1 MIQLLSALPELK
13 HFNNALIRLASL
25 APDRL
30 SLPQAVFFIEA
41 ARADLSGQPA
51 TFTELRERT
60 GPAISRSLHT
70 TYKVF
75 LDAKNREP
83 RRQTALGWL
92 TREIDAEDN
101 RRKYLRLTAKGRRII
116 EELMEATQQEREAA

>member
-1 MIQLLSALPELK
+1 MLELLSVLDELRQ
-13 HFNNALIRLASL
+13 FNNSLIRLASL

-51 TFTELRERT
+51 TFTELRDRT
-60 GPAISRSLHT
+60 GPAISKSLHT

-75 LDAKNREP
+75 LDSKNREP
-83 RRQTALGWL
+83 KRQTALGWL

-101 RRKYLRLTAKGRRII
+101 RRKYLRLTAKGRRVVG
-116 EELMEATQQEREAA
+116 ELIQTNQKEREAA

>member
-1 MIQLLSALPELK
+1 MIRLLSALPELK

-30 SLPQAVFFIEA
+30 SLGQAVFFIEA

-51 TFTELRERT
+51 TFTELRDRT
-60 GPAISRSLHT
+60 GPVISRSLHT

-75 LDAKNREP
+75 LGTDEREP

-92 TREIDAEDN
+92 VREIDAEDN

-116 EELMEATQQEREAA
+116 EEVIRAAQEERETA

>member
-1 MIQLLSALPELK
+1 MIKLLSALPELK
-13 HFNNALIRLASL
+13 NFNNALVRLASM
-25 APDRL
+25 APERL

-51 TFTELRERT
+51 TFTELRDRT

-83 RRQTALGWL
+83 KRQTALGWL

-116 EELMEATQQEREAA
+116 EELIQATQQEREAA